1 MRNRLLPT
9 ALLQEGGA
17 WTQPSEQRQS
27 LACGGLTPVLWSWD
41 LVLSPQLDPEA
52 VSVSAGSQGPAPAC
66 PALTPR
72 RFTVRLLLLLDRSP
86 APPLPSWDL
95 NQGT

>member
-1 MRNRLLPT
+1 MGNRLLPT

-66 PALTPR
+66 PALTPEAVHGP
-72 RFTVRLLLLLDRSP
+72 TA
-86 APPLPSWDL
+86 APVGPKSCSTFAKLGP
-95 NQGT
+95 